1 MVRLLTGVLLISITG
16 TLTDAE
22 CHCNTE
28 TACSLFPSTP
38 CSQVGSPDRC
48 QQGWF
53 GSYCQRQNVALGRS
67 ANQSS
72 TYAENSD
79 RTGNILHYF
88 EAKYAVD
95 GRTTTDFYST
105 PLTCTHTD
113 GGVQTWTVYLNTAN
127 TDQIQRI
134 KLYLRNDLLNRNQG
148 MKISV
153 GGQLCIQWPTNT
165 YPPAIADVR
174 CQQPLTG
181 NALTIQT
188 SDFLTLCEV
197 QIFVCS
203 DGWFDEDCDKQCHCL
218 QNTEVCDKITGQ
230 CLTGCAPGYTGRNCQ
245 SACPDGYFGDCTS
258 KCGNCRNA
266 VHCYK
271 ASGFCP
277 GGCAAGWLND
287 TCLQPCPSGYYGP
300 DCGVQCGNCLDGDVC
315 IKTNGTCPGGC
326 AAGWI
331 TDRCNQGD
339 DIAACADGVYGIDC
353 TSKCGNCVNGDACN
367 KSTGTCPRGCG
378 AGWMNNKCISVCD
391 DGRYGSG
398 CASECGHCRS
408 GTVCDKRNGTCGNG
422 CDGGYLGLRCA
433 TSCPDGRYGVN
444 CPSQCGHCLD
454 TDVCD
459 KVTGKCPRG
468 CQPGW
473 WPDLC
478 SQACSD
484 GRHGHHCQS
493 ECGQCKGNLP
503 CNKINGTCDQGC
515 QPGFQE
521 PTCKECV
528 DGMYGDDCMSRCG
541 QCKDALIC
549 DKSSGE
555 CPEGCQGHFVKPL
568 CQENIALGR
577 SANQSSTYVENSDR
591 TGYTPFYF
599 EAKYAVDGRATTDF
613 YSTPLTCTHTNPG
626 VQTWTVYLNTSNTDK
641 IQRIRLYLRND
652 LCSDGWFDEDCDKQ
666 CHCSQNTEV
675 CDKITGQC
683 LTGCAPGYM
692 GINCQSGTG
701 SEPRTLTNGLFY
713 MIIQHVQTATMEI
726 APPSV
731 ETAATLF
738 IVTRIQASVQ
748 EVVQQGACPDGY
760 YGDCTS
766 KCGNCR
772 NAVHCNKA
780 TGYCPGGCASG
791 WLTDTCHQPSSDI
804 AACADGVYGID
815 CTSKCGNCLN
825 GDACNKSTGTCPR
838 GCGAGWMNNTC
849 HKVCDDGRYGNGCA
863 SECGHCKSG
872 TVCDKRNGTC
882 GNGCD
887 GGYLGLRCAQSDA

>member
-1 MVRLLTGVLLISITG
+1 MVWLLTGVLLISITG

-22 CHCNTE
+22 CHCDPA

-53 GSYCQRQNVALGRS
+53 GSYCQRQNIALGRS
-67 ANQSS
+67 ANQNS
-72 TYAENSD
+72 TFVENSD
-79 RTGNILHYF
+79 RTGNIPFYY

-95 GRTTTDFYST
+95 GRTTTVFYSK
-105 PLTCTHTD
+105 PLTCTHTY
-113 GGVQTWTVYLNTAN
+113 GGVQTWTVYLNTSN
-127 TDQIQRI
+127 TDKIQRI
-134 KLYLRNDLLNRNQG
+134 RLYLRNDILSRNQG
-148 MKISV
+148 MKIFV
-153 GGQLCIQWPTNT
+153 GGQLCFQWPTNT

-230 CLTGCAPGYTGRNCQ
+230 CLTGCAPGYTGINCQ
-245 SACPDGYFGDCTS
+245 SVDQRIVLHDNTACPDGYFGDCTS

-287 TCLQPCPSGYYGP
+287 TCLQPCPDGYYGDCTSKCGNCRNAVHCNKATGYCPGGCAAGWLTDTCHQPCPDGWYGINCASQCGNCLDGHACNKSTGICPRGCAAGWMNDTCGQPCPSGYYGP

-331 TDRCNQGD
+331 TDRCNQ
-339 DIAACADGVYGIDC
+339 ACADGVYGIDC
-353 TSKCGNCVNGDACN
+353 TSKCGNCLNGDACN

-378 AGWMNNKCISVCD
+378 AGWMNNTCISVCD
-391 DGRYGSG
+391 DGRYGNG
-398 CASECGHCRS
+398 CASECGHCKS

-433 TSCPDGRYGVN
+433 RQYVRTSCPDGRYGVN
-444 CPSQCGHCLD
+444 CPSQCGHCLG
-454 TDVCD
+454 TVVCD

-493 ECGQCKGNLP
+493 ECGRCKGNLP

-568 CQENIALGR
+568 CQVCPATPGCLSREAPVVATLGTLLVLAVIALLASIFYIRRLKCQLDALQKKPEDNYISLDEKTKDPVMENTYEHIDSTTPYANAGDHQGR
-577 SANQSSTYVENSDR
+577 
-591 TGYTPFYF
+591 
-599 EAKYAVDGRATTDF
+599 
-613 YSTPLTCTHTNPG
+613 
-626 VQTWTVYLNTSNTDK
+626 
-641 IQRIRLYLRND
+641 I
-652 LCSDGWFDEDCDKQ
+652 
-666 CHCSQNTEV
+666 
-675 CDKITGQC
+675 
-683 LTGCAPGYM
+683 
-692 GINCQSGTG
+692 
-701 SEPRTLTNGLFY
+701 
-713 MIIQHVQTATMEI
+713 
-726 APPSV
+726 
-731 ETAATLF
+731 
-738 IVTRIQASVQ
+738 
-748 EVVQQGACPDGY
+748 
-760 YGDCTS
+760 
-766 KCGNCR
+766 
-772 NAVHCNKA
+772 
-780 TGYCPGGCASG
+780 
-791 WLTDTCHQPSSDI
+791 
-804 AACADGVYGID
+804 
-815 CTSKCGNCLN
+815 
-825 GDACNKSTGTCPR
+825 
-838 GCGAGWMNNTC
+838 
-849 HKVCDDGRYGNGCA
+849 
-863 SECGHCKSG
+863 
-872 TVCDKRNGTC
+872 
-882 GNGCD
+882 
-887 GGYLGLRCAQSDA
+887 